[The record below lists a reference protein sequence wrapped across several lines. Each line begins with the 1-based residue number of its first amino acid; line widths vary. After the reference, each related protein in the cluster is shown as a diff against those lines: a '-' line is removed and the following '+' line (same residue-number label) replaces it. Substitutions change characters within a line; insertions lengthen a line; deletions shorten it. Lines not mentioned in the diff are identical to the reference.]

1 MTFNIIDE
9 KKNEKLKKPN
19 ISKVFESKKDIWPKQ
34 NIYDANW
41 KRYNDKLILL
51 YINDF

>member
-19 ISKVFESKKDIWPKQ
+19 IPKVFESKKDI
-34 NIYDANW
+34 
-41 KRYNDKLILL
+41 
-51 YINDF
+51 